1 MSAIYTSFTNAKK
14 KGVKQLAILIDPED
28 FDPKNTLEFLNKI
41 PKTTTH
47 LFVGGSTATKFQTET
62 IVNIFKQFSKL
73 PVVLFPGDAKQITNK
88 ADALLFLS
96 LFSGDN
102 PEYLINQ
109 QVKAVKSLQESTM
122 EVIPTAY
129 LLIDGGARS
138 AVERV
143 SNTKPMAQN
152 DIKKIIHTALAGQYS
167 GKKLVYLEAGSGA
180 KNRVSNQIILSVS
193 KALNI
198 PLIVGGGIRSAHELE
213 EVFKMGA
220 DIVVIGTAFEQNI
233 FVS

>member
-1 MSAIYTSFTNAKK
+1 MSAIYTSFINAKK
-14 KGVKQLAILIDPED
+14 KETKLLAILVDPEN
-28 FDPKNTLEFLNKI
+28 FDLKNTPEFLNKI
-41 PKTTTH
+41 PQATTH
-47 LFVGGSTATKFQTET
+47 LFVGGSTATKSQTET
-62 IVNIFKQFSKL
+62 AVLALKQFSKL

-96 LFSGDN
+96 LLSGDN
-102 PEYLINQ
+102 PEYLIKQ
-109 QVKAVKSLQESTM
+109 QVKAIELLQKSAM

-129 LLIDGGARS
+129 LLIDGGTKS

-143 SNTKPMAQN
+143 SKTKPMAQN
-152 DIKKIIHTALAGQYS
+152 DIKKIIYTALAGQYS

-198 PLIVGGGIRSAHELE
+198 PLIVGGGIRSTAELE

-233 FVS
+233 FVT